1 MLMQVFCQLK
11 CPLNHHSKHA
21 TLSSMQKSEI
31 LERLSAL
38 SARYEK
44 IEPTLALSEKK
55 AEFEQLQAQMSASD
69 FWNNPDNA
77 QKISQK
83 ASGLEN
89 FVKTWTVIADNL
101 KDLPELS
108 EMANEKELP
117 DIATEVEKTEKDF
130 AAGETETLLS
140 GEYDGHNAILKI
152 STGNGGQDAE
162 DFSQILLRMYL
173 RYAER
178 KGWKVQIMEE
188 STSDVGLKS
197 AMLEITG
204 LNVYGFLKS
213 EHGVH
218 RLIRLSPFNAKSL
231 RQTSFSRVEI
241 LPAIEQDTDLDIAES
256 DLRID
261 VFRSSGAGGQS
272 VNTTDSAVRIT
283 YLPLNLVV
291 TCQNEKSQLQNK
303 QAAMKVLKSR
313 LLQLQLEQN
322 AEKIDELRGEQME
335 NSFGSQIRTYTLQ
348 PYQLVKDHRT
358 DFEMG
363 SPDKAF
369 DGELDGFADAFLRK
383 S

>member
-1 MLMQVFCQLK
+1 
-11 CPLNHHSKHA
+11 
-21 TLSSMQKSEI
+21 MQKSEI

-38 SARYEK
+38 TARYKK
-44 IEPTLALSEKK
+44 IEPTLALDEKK
-55 AEFEQLQAQMSASD
+55 AEFGQLQTQISAPE
-69 FWNNPDNA
+69 FWNNPENA

-83 ASGLEN
+83 VSGLEN
-89 FVKTWTVIADNL
+89 FIKIWSIIASNL
-101 KDLPELS
+101 QDLPELA
-108 EMANEKELP
+108 EMSNEKELQ
-117 DIATEVEKTEKDF
+117 DIAKEVEKTEKDF
-130 AAGETETLLS
+130 AKGEIETLLS

-162 DFSQILLRMYL
+162 DFSQMLLRMYL

-178 KGWKVQIMEE
+178 KGWKTQIMEE

-218 RLIRLSPFNAKSL
+218 RLIRLSPFNAKNL

-241 LPAIEQDTDLDIAES
+241 LPMIEQDTDLEIAES

-322 AEKIDELRGEQME
+322 AEKVDELRGEQME

-358 DFEMG
+358 DFEIG

-369 DGELDGFADAFLRK
+369 DGELDGFVDTFLRK
-383 S
+383 Q